1 MAENNKPDA
10 SSIKYYATCETEAM
24 NIRTGPSTASRVV
37 SKSPTKIIKGQTI
50 SVYDVDSDNWMKHWH
65 DRLNCYVY
73 TRKTNNGKSVFS
85 IKTKD
90 KLATVSSDT
99 IKAVGGASSSISNSK
114 EVKEEKEKKLSEIYK
129 QPSTVMGTGIVHVT
143 YIPYRTSP
151 SDTGATV
158 SSKGLTPDIAPYGD
172 EITFY
177 DSILL
182 SNDDIFVRG
191 PNANSTTP
199 TWLKAFDGRT
209 KTEWIQLRYNLKLDT
224 RKITASELEAY
235 GGDKTK
241 ASITEE
247 EEKKQ
252 KELDTLI
259 TSRSII
265 GKGNVIKSG
274 DYLLTPSSTS
284 SDKSKL
290 SPKSTTIGD
299 SVNIYSVGKY
309 DNGVYIEVLHP
320 SKKFVWLLA
329 SKNPINVI
337 SGSNVISSKGE
348 VYVECEYND
357 LKNIETLTYEQV
369 TTDPNEK
376 PKELTDSQKKEK
388 EDYIKKS
395 TAIGTA
401 YVIGESVNYRTQS
414 SMVCASYESKG
425 IKPYIASYHTTIPFY
440 EIVSGS
446 DNCTYVK
453 VIHSSG
459 DFAWLMAYRKASTLS
474 SLLVGS
480 EKVEITEERYLQ
492 LTMDGS
498 VEIKQISIDDIIDS
512 SKGEETPIEVKEAEA
527 KNAEGELVSLKSI
540 GYAIVTDVVKTIN
553 FRTNPS
559 TSAKT
564 YAQRGIKRY
573 YATAGERYEI
583 YGISDDNNWIKVIH
597 PDTNNIA
604 WLANK
609 RLILNGNKEAKYLD
623 ITLYDLEK
631 KDADVDKD
639 VPITDKGTNPGKL
652 DIDNK
657 DERKVAEDYYNNLFD
672 DNWYEYLGGK
682 KSKKKDDTLKATD
695 HNFIS
700 VSKENLDK
708 LISKFNTS
716 SSNEEDNSLIRE
728 KDFDWKT
735 ALNHNAPSIVQ
746 NDMNFPVIDSVNN
759 GIYKYNYAQNYY
771 EDSTKGGLGMTAS
784 TESKDSSFALML
796 QELRR
801 VLDIPSMDSYQDTYN
816 KQLHMYN
823 RFKLPTTNDQLA
835 KSFSH
840 IFFTKP
846 DLNIFG
852 KNGVMDN
859 ATGGVDSFINNI
871 YKMTPTLFSQLT
883 LDNVDGIDQESGTRF
898 MMYLSNKASSID
910 INDES
915 LEVAEYG
922 QTHTGFKLIYGKN
935 TLKAKQAGE
944 ITISFT
950 DDRRL
955 TIYKIIRVWLDYISG
970 CYRGLYLPKEEYIY
984 YHALD
989 YASSIYYVLCA
1000 EDGETVIYWAK
1011 FYGTFPVN
1019 VPSSQYSKAEG
1030 SIISTPKGNY
1040 TFKYTI
1046 KEEMTPMI
1054 IHEFNSCT
1062 APIQTKYGS
1071 VYTKTYNPDTLTGG
1085 TWVGAPFITLEYDSA
1100 GSYIYKLRFRPYDTT
1115 GYK

>member
-1 MAENNKPDA
+1 MADINKPDDRD
-10 SSIKYYATCETEAM
+10 IKYHATCETEAM
-24 NIRTGPSTASRVV
+24 NIRTGPSTASRIV
-37 SKSPTKIIKGQTI
+37 SKAPTKVTKGQTI
-50 SVYDVDSDNWMKHWH
+50 DVYDIDSNDWMKHWH

-73 TRKTNNGKSVFS
+73 TRKTNNGKSMFS
-85 IKTKD
+85 IKTTD
-90 KLATVSSDT
+90 KLATVSSE
-99 IKAVGGASSSISNSK
+99 IFNAISGNTTTTSK
-114 EVKEEKEKKLSEIYK
+114 EVEEENNKKMSELNK

-151 SDTGATV
+151 SDTGATM
-158 SSKGLTPDIAPYGD
+158 SSKGLQPDVAPYGD

-191 PNANSTTP
+191 PNANATTP

-209 KTEWIQLRYNLKLDT
+209 KTEWIQLRYNLKLTT
-224 RKITASELEAY
+224 RKITASELESY
-235 GGDKTK
+235 GGDKSQAT
-241 ASITEE
+241 ITEE

-252 KELDTLI
+252 KELDALI
-259 TSRSII
+259 TSRSTI
-265 GKGNVIKSG
+265 GKGTVVKSAN
-274 DYLLTPSSTS
+274 YLLTPSSTTS
-284 SDKSKL
+284 SDKSTL
-290 SPKSTTIGD
+290 SPSMTTTGD
-299 SVNIYSVGKY
+299 IVDIYSVGKY
-309 DNGVYIEVLHP
+309 NNGTYIEVLHQ

-329 SKNPINVI
+329 NSNPINVI
-337 SGSNVISSKGE
+337 NGSNVISSKGE
-348 VYVECEYND
+348 IYVKCEYND
-357 LKNIETLTYEQV
+357 LKDIKTLTYEQV
-369 TTDPNEK
+369 TIDPNETS
-376 PKELTDSQKKEK
+376 KELTDEEKKKKE
-388 EDYIKKS
+388 EYIKKS
-395 TAIGTA
+395 TSIGTA
-401 YVIGESVNYRTQS
+401 YVIGESVNYRTQP
-414 SMVCASYESKG
+414 SMVCTSYESKG
-425 IKPYIASYHTTIPFY
+425 IKPYIAIYHSTIPFY

-453 VIHSSG
+453 VVHPSG
-459 DFAWLMAYRKASTLS
+459 DFAWLMAYKKATTLS
-474 SLLVGS
+474 SLFVGS
-480 EKVEITEERYLQ
+480 EKVEISEERYLQ
-492 LTMDGS
+492 LTTEGEI
-498 VEIKQISIDDIIDS
+498 EIKRITIDEVID
-512 SKGEETPIEVKEAEA
+512 KETTSEKPIEVIESEA
-527 KNAEGELVSLKSI
+527 KDAQGNLVSLTSI
-540 GYAIVTDVVKTIN
+540 GYAVVTDVVSYLN

-559 TSAKT
+559 TTAKT
-564 YAQRGIKRY
+564 YEQRGIKRY

-583 YGISDDNNWIKVIH
+583 YGISDDGNWIKVIH

-609 RLILNGNKEAKYLD
+609 RLILNGNKEATYLD
-623 ITLYDLEK
+623 ITLYNIEK
-631 KDADVDKD
+631 TDADINKE
-639 VPITDKGTNPGKL
+639 VPIIDKGTTPEKL
-652 DIDNK
+652 DIRND
-657 DERKVAEDYYNNLFD
+657 DERKAAEDYYNNLFD
-672 DNWYEYLGGK
+672 DNWYEYLGGQ
-682 KSKKKDDTLKATD
+682 KSKNSSDKLIASD
-695 HNFIS
+695 HNFVS
-700 VSKENLDK
+700 VSKNNLDK
-708 LISKFNTS
+708 LISKFNS
-716 SSNEEDNSLIRE
+716 ESNVDDDYVTTRE
-728 KDFDWKT
+728 VDFDWKT

-759 GIYKYNYAQNYY
+759 GVYRYNYAQNYY
-771 EDSTKGGLGMTAS
+771 EGSTKGGLGITAS
-784 TESKDSSFALML
+784 TETKDSTFDLML
-796 QELRR
+796 QNLRKA
-801 VLDIPSMDSYQDTYN
+801 LDIPSMDSYHDTYS

-823 RFKLPTTNDQLA
+823 RFKLPTSNDQLA

-840 IFFTKP
+840 VFFTKP

-883 LDNVDGIDQESGTRF
+883 LDNVDGIDQEAGTRF
-898 MMYLSNKASSID
+898 MMYLSNKAASID
-910 INDES
+910 ISDES

-935 TLKAKQAGE
+935 TLKAKQAGD

-970 CYRGLYLPKEEYIY
+970 CYRGLYLPKDEYIY

-989 YASSIYYVLCA
+989 YASSIYYILCA
-1000 EDGETVIYWAK
+1000 EDGETIIYWAK
-1011 FYGTFPVN
+1011 YYGTFPVN

-1030 SIISTPKGNY
+1030 NNINTPKGNY

-1071 VYTKTYNPDTLTGG
+1071 VYTKTYNPDILTGG